1 MSAMMRLVFVSGL
14 SGAGKT
20 IALKQYED
28 LGYYCIDNIPLD
40 LIELLID
47 HALRS
52 DDPRYH
58 RLALG
63 IDARAKPS
71 EIANFHR
78 FYDTL
83 GPKGVDASVTFL
95 IADSETLLRRYNETR
110 RKHPLSGPDTSL
122 YEAIHSER
130 QLLKPIADLADLPI
144 DTTHLNLHEL
154 RQLILARQ
162 PGEAAAERMTVQLL
176 SFGYKNGIPGDA
188 DFIFDARCLK
198 NPHWVTELRPLT
210 GLDAEVARFLEADA
224 LTNEWYG
231 DVYSYLLRW
240 LPQFQAQDRAYVT
253 IAVGCTG
260 GQHRSTYLVERL
272 GQALR
277 ERFHSVVVKHRE
289 LWRAKGQ

>member
-40 LIELLID
+40 LIATLID

-52 DDPRYH
+52 DDMRY
-58 RLALG
+58 RKLALG
-63 IDARAKPS
+63 IDARATPS

-78 FYDTL
+78 YYDTL
-83 GPKGVDASVTFL
+83 GPKGVDAAVTFL
-95 IADSETLLRRYNETR
+95 IADSDTLLRRYNETR

-122 YEAIHSER
+122 YEAIHRER

-162 PGEAAAERMTVQLL
+162 PGDAAAERMTVQLL

-188 DFIFDARCLK
+188 DFIFDARVLR
-198 NPHWVTELRPLT
+198 NPHWVAELRPLT
-210 GLDAEVARFLEADA
+210 GLDAEVARFLESDS
-224 LTNEWYG
+224 LTNEWYS
-231 DVYSYLLRW
+231 DVCSYLLRW

-253 IAVGCTG
+253 VAIGCTG

-272 GQALR
+272 GRALR

-289 LWRAKGQ
+289 LRQA

>member
-1 MSAMMRLVFVSGL
+1 MRLVFVSGL

-52 DDPRYH
+52 DDLRY
-58 RLALG
+58 RKLALG

-83 GPKGVDASVTFL
+83 GPRGVDASVTFL

-122 YEAIHSER
+122 YEAIHRER
-130 QLLKPIADLADLPI
+130 LLLKPIADLADLPI

-154 RQLILARQ
+154 RQLILARE

-176 SFGYKNGIPGDA
+176 SFGYKNGTPGDA
-188 DFIFDARCLK
+188 DFIFDARCLR
-198 NPHWVTELRPLT
+198 NPHWVAELRPLS
-210 GLDAEVARFLEADA
+210 GLDEQVASFLEADA
-224 LTNEWYG
+224 LTNEWYN
-231 DVYSYLLRW
+231 DVHAFLLHW
-240 LPQFQAQDRAYVT
+240 LPRFQAQDRAYVT

-272 GQALR
+272 GRALR

>member
-40 LIELLID
+40 LIAPLID

-52 DDPRYH
+52 DDMRY
-58 RLALG
+58 RKLALG

-78 FYDTL
+78 YYDTL

-110 RKHPLSGPDTSL
+110 RKHPLSGPDISL
-122 YEAIHSER
+122 LEAIHRER

-162 PGEAAAERMTVQLL
+162 PGEAAADRMTVQLL
-176 SFGYKNGIPGDA
+176 SFGYKNGIPSDA

-198 NPHWVTELRPLT
+198 NPHWVAELRPLT
-210 GLDAEVARFLEADA
+210 GLDAEVARFLETDA
-224 LTNEWYG
+224 LTNEWYN

-240 LPQFQAQDRAYVT
+240 LPQFQSQDRAYVT
-253 IAVGCTG
+253 VAVGCTG

-272 GQALR
+272 GRALR

-289 LWRAKGQ
+289 LWQA